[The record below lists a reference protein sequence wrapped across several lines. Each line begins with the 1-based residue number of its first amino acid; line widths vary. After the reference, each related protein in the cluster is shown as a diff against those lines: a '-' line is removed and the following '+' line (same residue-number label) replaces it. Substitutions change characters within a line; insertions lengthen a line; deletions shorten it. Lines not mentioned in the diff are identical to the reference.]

1 MCSPQVYSLAT
12 LSPEVP
18 QPGRSWNAIRYTREE
33 YVPLRA
39 HMSDQVKGN
48 RNGKQ
53 KMTARMDLPGEATHE
68 ISRFVDACSGT
79 VD

>member
-1 MCSPQVYSLAT
+1 MAS
-12 LSPEVP
+12 
-18 QPGRSWNAIRYTREE
+18 
-33 YVPLRA
+33 
-39 HMSDQVKGN
+39 K
-48 RNGKQ
+48 